1 MSNLNWFFT
10 PGGDRA
16 RGVRKRRKS
25 TTQTD
30 GLLQWDKSF
39 RKRGPSIA
47 QDSTNWGVK
56 QTFAYRCYEAR

>member
-1 MSNLNWFFT
+1 MSNLSWFLT

-16 RGVRKRRKS
+16 RGVRKRMNS

-39 RKRGPSIA
+39 GKRGPSIA
-47 QDSTNWGVK
+47 QDSTDWGVK
-56 QTFAYRCYEAR
+56 QTFAYRRSEAR